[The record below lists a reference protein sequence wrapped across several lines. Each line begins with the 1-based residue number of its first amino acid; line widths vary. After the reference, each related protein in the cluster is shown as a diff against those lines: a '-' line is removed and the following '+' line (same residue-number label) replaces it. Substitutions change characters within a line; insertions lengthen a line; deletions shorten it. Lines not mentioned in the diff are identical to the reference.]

1 VAGEQGSGEGAGGE
15 LAFEKAEYSAAPAP
29 FACAF
34 CNGPVIGE
42 YYDAGGKFVCSRCR
56 DAIESPSGGGRFLI
70 AAALGTG
77 AAVIGGLLW
86 FAVRRITGYEI
97 GLVAIVVGLMVG
109 IAVQRGAK
117 GRGGPRYQALA
128 IFLTY
133 TGIALNYAPDVTQA
147 LLKGADESAATAASA
162 GPSAPASTTD
172 KAKDEKPIT
181 FGGAVMALVAFAFI
195 VVGLSYAAPFLGGI
209 ENIIGLLIIGFAL
222 FEAWKI
228 NRRVPLQ
235 GPYRT
240 GVVAPAAETVG

>member
-1 VAGEQGSGEGAGGE
+1 M
-15 LAFEKAEYSAAPAP
+15 
-29 FACAF
+29 
-34 CNGPVIGE
+34 
-42 YYDAGGKFVCSRCR
+42 
-56 DAIESPSGGGRFLI
+56 
-70 AAALGTG
+70 
-77 AAVIGGLLW
+77 IGGLLW

-147 LLKGADESAATAASA
+147 LLKGADESAATAQSA
-162 GPSAPASTTD
+162 GTSTPTSTPG
-172 KAKDEKPIT
+172 KVTDEKPMG
-181 FGGAVMALVAFAFI
+181 FGGAVGALFVFALLVVA
-195 VVGLSYAAPFLGGI
+195 LSYAAPFLGGI
-209 ENIIGLLIIGFAL
+209 QNILGLLIIGFAL
-222 FEAWKI
+222 YEAWKI

-240 GVVAPAAETVG
+240 AAVAPAAETVG